1 MDQLLYRI
9 VTPTDNFATIVLFVL
24 VFVCCYS
31 AFKQMRDNDRRGTPR
46 EAEESDKV
54 QTWPYLVRIEFLG
67 ALAVMAI
74 LTVWSVLLDAPLEE
88 PANPAI
94 TPNPSKA
101 PWYFLGLQ
109 EMLVYFDAWIA
120 GVVLPGLII
129 VGLVII
135 PYIDINPKGN
145 GYYTFKERKFSI
157 TVFCLGFLVL
167 WISLIVLGTFFRG
180 PGWNFF
186 WPWEYW
192 DPHKIVAMASRDW
205 PEVFRVP
212 TRTID
217 GAIHPLGFMIGFVT
231 IALFYSTGVFYY
243 FRKKNAE
250 WMKKLGVARYAMI
263 AFLMLTMI
271 ALPLKMIL
279 RIFLNVHY
287 VWVTPWFSV

>member
-9 VTPTDNFATIVLFVL
+9 VTPSDNFATIVLFVL
-24 VFVCCYS
+24 VFICCYA
-31 AFKQMRDNDRRGTPR
+31 AFKQMRENDKRGTPR
-46 EAEESDKV
+46 EAEQSDKV

-88 PANPAI
+88 PANPSV

-120 GVVLPGLII
+120 GVVLPTLIVI
-129 VGLVII
+129 GLVII
-135 PYIDINPKGN
+135 PYIDFNPKGN
-145 GYYTFKERKFSI
+145 GYYTFKERKFAI
-157 TVFCLGFLVL
+157 TVFCFGFLIL
-167 WISLIVLGTFFRG
+167 WILLIVLGTFFRG
-180 PGWNFF
+180 PGWHFF
-186 WPWEYW
+186 WPWQEW
-192 DPHKIVAMASRDW
+192 DPHKIVAMASWNW
-205 PEVFRVP
+205 PEVFGVP

-217 GAIHPLGFMIGFVT
+217 GTIHPLGFLIGMVT
-231 IALFYSTGVFYY
+231 VLGYYGIGVLYY

-250 WMKKLGVARYAMI
+250 WMKKLGVVNYGI
-263 AFLMLTMI
+263 VAFLMLTMI
-271 ALPLKMIL
+271 ALPIKMFL
-279 RIFLNVHY
+279 RIVLNVHY